1 MRVWEGRVLAKNIFH
16 LRFTIYNFRFTVF
29 KQAGK
34 FWKVLDINLRWKEVL
49 EEYFLMTET
58 FWKGHSP
65 EKERPPFGWLWIPQG
80 VHCWIESV
88 IWVESKK
95 TVKWKRFSKHDKNM
109 LSRRD
114 EIIHLKSQKLRWIS
128 LNYILLECIDKVLD
142 IQTSVVDVFNS
153 QYGFWLHFKSFKSPL
168 VTFSNS
174 TSLLFVLQSDHTKIW
189 KSIIVIETKKLF

>member
-1 MRVWEGRVLAKNIFH
+1 MLKYNPSNLNKISANLSMHFFSRSIAREIQLSARKKSNLERESFGKVEFWPKNIFH
-16 LRFTIYNFRFTVF
+16 LRFTVYNFRFTVF

-34 FWKVLDINLRWKEVL
+34 FWKVSIINLRWQEVL

-95 TVKWKRFSKHDKNM
+95 AVKWNYAFQNM
-109 LSRRD
+109 
-114 EIIHLKSQKLRWIS
+114 
-128 LNYILLECIDKVLD
+128 
-142 IQTSVVDVFNS
+142 
-153 QYGFWLHFKSFKSPL
+153 
-168 VTFSNS
+168 
-174 TSLLFVLQSDHTKIW
+174 TKICW
-189 KSIIVIETKKLF
+189 VGVMKLFI